1 MSIISYHIFLWLYR
15 IGLRLVSPWNRKAK
29 LWLEGR
35 KTLFDQI
42 ADEMRP
48 ASGAPAT
55 GNAGPPSHP
64 AGATPPANRTGAG
77 EEKTGRVIWM
87 HCSSLGEFE
96 QGRPVIERLREEAP
110 ECRIVL
116 TFFSPSG
123 YTAKKNY
130 AGADHVFYLPLD
142 SPRNARRFIDLIRP
156 DLVLWVK
163 YDYWYYFLVEVRR
176 RNVPLLLISGIFRPE
191 QPFFHWY
198 GRLHRYMLECFTH
211 LFVQTEASKTL
222 LQQLRLTEQ
231 VSVSGDTRFDRVIEI
246 AEKSGRLPS
255 IASFCGTRPVI
266 VAGSTWEEDEEELD
280 HYANT
285 HPELRFIIAPHEI
298 SEERLREVERLFRHS
313 IRYSV
318 WKAEAPN
325 GDETIADRAG
335 SEGLKPGGRPDRAGT
350 TASGEKAAAASMASA
365 ATGSTK
371 SSATVVKGKA
381 AAARTAVEGWP
392 EPNVLIIDNIGMLSR
407 LYGYATITYVGG
419 GFGDDGVHNVLEA
432 AVYGRPVVYG
442 PVIEKYI
449 EAVELTECG
458 GGLVIDSAIEA
469 EKVFNR
475 LLRDPQER
483 ADSGAAAK
491 EYVYSQRGATERI
504 IRYIR
509 ENRLLTR

>member
-1 MSIISYHIFLWLYR
+1 MYR

-35 KTLFDQI
+35 KALFEKI
-42 ADEMRP
+42 SAEMRP
-48 ASGAPAT
+48 VTGASPAT
-55 GNAGPPSHP
+55 KADSRAQP
-64 AGATPPANRTGAG
+64 AGEALPVKMAAAG
-77 EEKTGRVIWM
+77 EEKTGRVIWI

-110 ECRIVL
+110 GCRIVL

-130 AGADHVFYLPLD
+130 TGVDHVFYLPLD

-163 YDYWYYFLVEVRR
+163 YDYWYYFLVELRR
-176 RNVPLLLISGIFRPE
+176 RNIPLLLISGIFRPD

-198 GRLHRYMLECFTH
+198 GRLHRFMLECFTH
-211 LFVQTEASKTL
+211 LFVQTEASRAL

-246 AEKSGRLPS
+246 AEKAERLPL
-255 IASFCGTRPVI
+255 IESFCGTRPVI

-285 HPELRFIIAPHEI
+285 HPDIRFIIAPHEI

-318 WKAEAPN
+318 WQGGPSAK
-325 GDETIADRAG
+325 AG
-335 SEGLKPGGRPDRAGT
+335 STGMDAGRAAGKGG
-350 TASGEKAAAASMASA
+350 SGRTE
-365 ATGSTK
+365 TG
-371 SSATVVKGKA
+371 
-381 AAARTAVEGWP
+381 GWP

-432 AVYGRPVVYG
+432 AVYGKPVVLG

-449 EAVELTECG
+449 EAVELTDCG
-458 GGLVIDSAIEA
+458 GGLIIDSAIEA
-469 EKVFNR
+469 EKVFTR
-475 LLRDPQER
+475 LLQYPQEC
-483 ADSGAAAK
+483 AETGAAARD
-491 EYVYSQRGATERI
+491 YVYSRRGATERI